1 MMRAMAAVW
10 IVLGVA
16 LAYADGRGYEP
27 RTAPIYAG
35 VGAFAPNDPNVRN
48 HYTFYILERRTD
60 VKPLGLTFVNPYAS
74 SGTTRE
80 QGTYWL
86 VDLSRITDSQLAR
99 YRVILLS
106 RTTWAGMT
114 AEIREKLRR
123 FVDSGGVLWIETPYA
138 ETPPRGVFN
147 NLLFPEVAFAGGG
160 GRISG
165 GNLDHPIFRGY
176 YQLSP
181 SEIVQLGL
189 LGRGLMSGTVPISG
203 NPPLQPILLAGNG
216 VVMAAGIYGSGRI
229 VVSTVGIAAALN
241 APFGGGTVP
250 RARDYLLQSVPDV
263 DLKVAYNIV
272 RWGASSTSDAF
283 NVRRSNAVSD
293 QYGAP
298 LSVRWRN
305 PEESPSPTD
314 GSAVVYGGLV
324 YVTIGNKLVCYDAL
338 PNRDLDGDG
347 RTDDGLRDLEEGK
360 PYDKVWE
367 APLGGRA
374 SAPVIVETSGGVL
387 VLVQVGGTIVAFR
400 AVPREGFGTISPQ
413 PQAVWTISNPIG
425 STAPTT
431 SDGRVVPPIVIE
443 NTLLLMPS
451 SHQAGVSQS
460 AGFVAFLLD
469 GVNQPRLIVGSGA
482 DGRWYKPRAS
492 NMGGWFLPPVA
503 GLVPNRG
510 RGGGNDI
517 VVYLGTLASTGP
529 GELNAIRA
537 FWLGA
542 KGEVLEPE
550 IVQGIYQGYM
560 RTRISGRARIY
571 VSSDPTPLAPRVY
584 RVRKDTGIFQ
594 DITDLVQFNMRGTLS
609 EGGTV
614 NIPQNQYS
622 KDDVYLID
630 YYIDWGDTADNEM
643 LRSTATLPESQT
655 NSGFPAN
662 RLKGF
667 TLGPNGVLYI
677 TTGTDSTDPNDANGN
692 LIALVEQGQTTPRG
706 TTTARGAS
714 GSFVL
719 WRWQSHG
726 GYIQPVRGSLER
738 AVPGATIWREPNP
751 PLDNFLNQYLHFNH
765 RQNPDTRAM
774 NFTFRHAPVYHDG
787 AIYAIGEGFVTFRYQ
802 QFSLPIPFTILL
814 AFDAEPEQFV
824 IDLGAPIVSQAEIQ
838 ISQWDYGRSG
848 PSNQTSQISTL
859 VTYSPQNPD
868 PLIRV
873 DYQRGQ
879 IRFLGFGSAGSGG
892 VLGLLDRSLS
902 ISQPVVISFGP
913 TETPVFIDPDA
924 IPGNWNNLR
933 WYAVILGCTARG
945 APVVVGDTIY
955 LPASIQLLGN
965 TVGSGILG
973 IGADPYR
980 LQPNLP
986 ARKAQ
991 AGTIPLS
998 GSDYKSII
1006 RWPYIDDLIN
1016 ESDISRSPDEFF
1028 REFIT
1033 RFAQQLRLGGSIG
1046 PIGAGEGMLVVGSGE
1061 GLHAFSRQ
1069 GTIIADEGRI
1079 LEVDSASRVIWST
1092 ENTQLEIPSGALVSS
1107 KVKYPLT
1114 PNARVYRYGENE
1126 LIVVEPE
1133 RNRIA
1138 ILDRAGNEIRTITR
1152 FIPDKVL
1159 LPTDGGGTQIL
1170 EIRNPAVSP
1179 RSNYVSGM
1187 PDTLR
1192 DPTDVSVW
1200 TEFVPQSR
1208 NPYVNAEPLEY
1219 WIHYTISDSGNSRV
1233 VDIVDRYQADPST
1246 LTIGPPVTHSQLG
1259 PMLGLLYW
1267 TTPSLSLGRN
1277 FKFVSAQRFEY
1288 WDGQQTRIG
1297 FATLVQN
1304 VSVEGYLASAG
1315 TTPDI
1320 DPATPNAGM
1329 ITLHLI
1335 VNGQDQ
1341 TLYIRKMQ
1349 LPDGKIVPILAPV
1362 AIDTSRTSLAGD
1374 ATGLFLLVT
1383 TSTGVYELQVPL
1395 TGNISDTLPVT
1406 WMLTNEA
1413 YSYALRRRLEGHDLV
1428 RGNDGLPLQPI
1439 LFRPTQARYLFG
1451 GNALIVNS
1459 YSGETQVVVERTPQ
1473 TRVFGGE
1480 VFEIR
1485 ARDYNRNDT
1494 DLSDGTLYGFNPDS
1508 ILWSTADR
1516 PGISGSSPLRKPSS
1530 ADRGF

>member
-1 MMRAMAAVW
+1 MMRAIVAVW
-10 IVLGVA
+10 IALGVA

-27 RTAPIYAG
+27 RTVPIYAG
-35 VGAFAPNDPNVRN
+35 VGAFAKDDPYVRN

-60 VKPLGLTFVNPYAS
+60 VKPLGLTFVNLYAP
-74 SGTTRE
+74 SGTRRDQRE
-80 QGTYWL
+80 YWL
-86 VDLSRITDSQLAR
+86 VDLSRITDTQLAR

-123 FVDSGGVLWIETPYA
+123 FVDSGGVLWIETPYG
-138 ETPPRGVFN
+138 ETPPGVFN
-147 NLLFPEVAFAGGG
+147 NLLFPEVEFSTGG
-160 GRISG
+160 GRITG
-165 GNLDHPIFRGY
+165 GNIDHPIFRGY

-189 LGRGLMSGTVPISG
+189 LGRGLMSGTVSISR
-203 NPPLQPILLAGNG
+203 NPPLQPILLAGNRF
-216 VVMAAGIYGSGRI
+216 VMAAGIYGSGRI

-241 APFGGGTVP
+241 APLRGGMAP
-250 RARDYLLQSVPDV
+250 RALDFLLQSVPDV

-283 NVRRSNAVSD
+283 NVRRSNAISD

-305 PEESPSPTD
+305 PDGSPSPTD
-314 GSAVVYGGLV
+314 VTAVVYGGLV
-324 YVTIGNKLVCYDAL
+324 YVTIDNNLVCYDAL

-367 APLGGRA
+367 ARLSGRA
-374 SAPVIVETSGGVL
+374 SAPVIVETSRGVL

-413 PQAVWTISNPIG
+413 PEAVWTITNPID

-431 SDGRVVPPIVIE
+431 SGGRVVPPIVIE

-451 SHQAGVSQS
+451 YHQAGAQQS
-460 AGFVAFLLD
+460 VGFVAFMLD
-469 GVNQPRLIVGSGA
+469 GENQPHLIVGSGQ

-492 NMGGWFLPPVA
+492 GVGSWLLPPVA

-529 GELNAIRA
+529 GEQDAIRA

-571 VSSDPTPLAPRVY
+571 DSSDPTPLAPRVY
-584 RVRKDTGIFQ
+584 RVSKDTGIFE
-594 DITDLVQFNMRGTLS
+594 DITSQVQFNRRGALS

-614 NIPQNQYS
+614 NVPLGLYDSNY
-622 KDDVYLID
+622 DYLID
-630 YYIDWGDTADNEM
+630 YYIDWGDTPDNEM
-643 LRSTATLPESQT
+643 FRSTATLPVSQT
-655 NSGFPAN
+655 NSAFPAN

-677 TTGTDSTDPNDANGN
+677 TTGTDDTAPNVANGN

-706 TTTARGAS
+706 TTAARGAS

-726 GYIQPVRGSLER
+726 GYTQPIRGNLNR
-738 AVPGATIWREPNP
+738 TVPGATIWREPNP
-751 PLDNFLNQYLHFNH
+751 FLDNFLGSFVRFNH
-765 RQNPDTRAM
+765 SENPDNRAM
-774 NFTFRHAPVYHDG
+774 NFTFTQAPIYHDG
-787 AIYAIGEGFVTFRYQ
+787 AIYAIGQGTAQIGPVR
-802 QFSLPIPFTILL
+802 LPFTILL

-824 IDLGAPIVSQAEIQ
+824 IDLGAQIVSQAEIQ

-848 PSNQTSQISTL
+848 PSNRTSQISTL

-892 VLGLLDRSLS
+892 QIGLLDRSLS

-933 WYAVILGCTARG
+933 WYAVLLGSVAQG
-945 APVVVGDTIY
+945 PPVAVGDVIY
-955 LPASIQLLGN
+955 LPVVAQFPGADA
-965 TVGSGILG
+965 GSGILG
-973 IGADPYR
+973 LGADPYR

-991 AGTIPLS
+991 AGTIPLA
-998 GSDYKSII
+998 GGGYKSII
-1006 RWPYIDDLIN
+1006 RWPYIDDLVSETEIPP
-1016 ESDISRSPDEFF
+1016 SPFVFF

-1033 RFAQQLRLGGSIG
+1033 RFAQQLHLGDSIG
-1046 PIGAGEGMLVVGSGE
+1046 PIGAGEGMLIVGSGE

-1069 GTIIADEGRI
+1069 STIIADEGRI

-1170 EIRNPAVSP
+1170 ELRNSAVPPS
-1179 RSNYVSGM
+1179 SNYVSGM

-1192 DPTDVSVW
+1192 NPTDVSVW

-1233 VDIVDRYQADPST
+1233 VDIVDRYRADPNT
-1246 LTIGPPVTHSQLG
+1246 LTIGSPVTHSQLG

-1288 WDGQQTRIG
+1288 WDGRQTRIG

-1304 VSVEGYLASAG
+1304 VSVEGYLTSAG

-1329 ITLHLI
+1329 ITLQLI

-1413 YSYALRRRLEGHDLV
+1413 YSYALRRQLGGQDLV
-1428 RGNDGLPLQPI
+1428 LGGDGLPLQPI

-1459 YSGETQVVVERTPQ
+1459 YSGETQVVVRDNPE

-1485 ARDYNRNDT
+1485 AKDYNRNDT
-1494 DLSDGTLYGFNPDS
+1494 DPSDGTLYGFSPNS